1 MTMRGRVEN
10 YSSHSPHDRV
20 LLLDREHHLLQSVS
34 LETNGQWESQ
44 LDSAEDVYWV
54 IVQLLGER
62 CAAAACPAADSQE
75 IALPA
80 LVDVDLSFANPVPN
94 ALLWLDPVAL
104 TGFPDELLWTLRLL
118 PDRVV
123 KLHLA
128 EFPVLEDALQL
139 QLQLQQGQYQL
150 SGGRFSIRSAAIGGD
165 TPILI
170 SYGVEQTTGER
181 LMATDGVL
189 PVEIADSSSYQLVL
203 SPVGS

>member
-44 LDSAEDVYWV
+44 LDSADTHWV

-62 CAAAACPAADSQE
+62 CAAAACPAADSQK

-104 TGFPDELLWTLRLL
+104 TGFPNELLWTLRLL
-118 PDRVV
+118 PDRVI
-123 KLHLA
+123 KLHLV
-128 EFPVLEDALQL
+128 EFPLAAEPL

-170 SYGVEQTTGER
+170 SYGVEQATGER
-181 LMATDGVL
+181 LVATDGVL
-189 PVEIADSSSYQLVL
+189 SVKIADSTSYQLVL
-203 SPVGS
+203 SPVAS